1 MDMFFSVVYGHDRE
15 EHDHRLQRRIFP
27 YTTEK
32 NMTIDYREEHDHRL
46 QRRTCP
52 YTTEKNMTIDYREE
66 HVHILLA
73 LKCVSYMVMFFSVVY
88 GHVLL
93 CSIWTCSS
101 L

>member
-1 MDMFFSVVYGHDRE
+1 MDMFFSVVYGHVLTINYRE
-15 EHDHRLQRRIFP
+15 EHDHILQRRTCP
-27 YTTEK
+27 CTTEK
-32 NMTIDYREEHDHRL
+32 NITIDYREEHVHIL

-66 HVHILLA
+66 DVHILQRD
-73 LKCVSYMVMFFSVVY
+73 MFFSVVY

-93 CSIWTCSS
+93 CSLWSCSS

>member
-1 MDMFFSVVYGHDRE
+1 MSIYYRE
-15 EHDHRLQRRIFP
+15 EHVHILQRRTCP

-32 NMTIDYREEHDHRL
+32 NMTIYYREEHDHIL

-66 HVHILLA
+66 HVHI
-73 LKCVSYMVMFFSVVY
+73 FSVVY

-93 CSIWTCSS
+93 CSLWSCSS